1 MKRFALIFALFIG
14 CLAMYAQEDNR
25 VLMTIGKETIT
36 VSDFVKAYQKNNLL
50 SEATENDLREYRE
63 LFINYRLK
71 VQEAEAMKLDTS
83 ASFIAELGSYE
94 TQSAQPYLVDNQ
106 VSDEL
111 VEEAFERSKSQVR
124 ASHILVRC
132 NPAASPKDTLA
143 AYHKILGIREQ
154 IMNGLD
160 FNEAAALYSEDESAR
175 EYVNPQNHSHHY
187 GNKGE
192 LGYFSIFEMIY
203 PFECAAFNTPVGSV
217 SMPFRTQF
225 GYHIVYVQDKVPAMG
240 RIWVSQIFVADST
253 ALSGTVKPEIMD
265 RLNEIQGEYHRGVPF
280 DTLAKIYS
288 DDKATKDK
296 GGHMEPFGPSRRP
309 GNYVAAAIHARP
321 GMMTAAVPT
330 SIGWHFL
337 RCDSISMATVNDE
350 SRYMIKQRISRD
362 SRALK
367 SKEVLVERLKKEY
380 NYEETG
386 KAKAIKFFNK
396 NIDANYFQS
405 TNNDLSYLKGIEK
418 LKPMCTFA
426 DQQLTAQDF
435 AKYVSRF
442 QGVKVNGTVGEFLEQ
457 LFPNFVSENLL
468 QYERK
473 HLQEKYPEF
482 RDLVKEFH
490 DGILLYEINTQKVWG
505 AAIQDSVGLA
515 NFYEK
520 IKTSFPNDNPEAESP
535 YKPMSE
541 VRALVITRY
550 QDFLEQEWVKE
561 LRAKYPVKVDE
572 TVFSSILK
580 R

>member
-1 MKRFALIFALFIG
+1 M
-14 CLAMYAQEDNR
+14 
-25 VLMTIGKETIT
+25 MTIGKETIT

-71 VQEAEAMKLDTS
+71 VQEAEAMQLDTS

-94 TQSAQPYLVDNQ
+94 TQSAQPYLVDNH

-111 VEEAFERSKSQVR
+111 VEEAYERSKSQVR
-124 ASHILVRC
+124 ASHILIRC
-132 NPAASPKDTLA
+132 NPSASPKDTLA
-143 AYHKILGIREQ
+143 AYNKILDIRNK
-154 IMNGLD
+154 IMNGLN

-175 EYVNPQNHSHHY
+175 EYVNPQNNTHHY

-203 PFECAAFNTPVGSV
+203 PFETAAYSTPVGSV

-240 RIWVSQIFVADST
+240 KIWVSQIFVADST
-253 ALSGTVKPEIMD
+253 ALSGTVRPEIME
-265 RLNEIQGEYHRGVPF
+265 RLNEIQGAYNQGVPF
-280 DTLAKIYS
+280 DTLAKRYS
-288 DDKATKDK
+288 DDKATKDN
-296 GGHMEPFGPSRRP
+296 GGHMEPFIPSRRP
-309 GNYVAAAIHARP
+309 GNYVSAAIKARP
-321 GMMTAAVPT
+321 GMMTAPVPT
-330 SIGWHFL
+330 AIGWHFL
-337 RCDSISMATVNDE
+337 RCDSVAKAIVNDE

-362 SRALK
+362 SRAQK

-380 NYEETG
+380 NYEESG
-386 KAKAIKFFNK
+386 KNKAIKFFNK
-396 NIDANYFQS
+396 HVDANYFQS
-405 TNNDLSYLKGIEK
+405 TDNSLSFLKGIEK

-426 DQQLTAQDF
+426 DQKLTAQEF
-435 AKYVSRF
+435 AKYLSRY
-442 QGVKVNGTVGEFLEQ
+442 QGVKINGTVADFLEQ
-457 LFPNFVSENLL
+457 VYPNFVNENILL
-468 QYERK
+468 YERK
-473 HLQEKYPEF
+473 HLKEKYPEF
-482 RDLVKEFH
+482 RDLVREFH

-520 IKTSFPNDNPEAESP
+520 IKTNFPNDDPEAESP

-550 QDFLEQEWVKE
+550 QDFLEQEWIKE
-561 LRAKYPVKVDE
+561 LRAKYPIKVDE
-572 TVFSSILK
+572 KVFSSILK

>member
-1 MKRFALIFALFIG
+1 M
-14 CLAMYAQEDNR
+14 
-25 VLMTIGKETIT
+25 MTIGKETIT
-36 VSDFVKAYQKNNLL
+36 VNDFVKAYQKNNLL

-83 ASFIAELGSYE
+83 AGFIAELGSYE
-94 TQSAQPYLVDNQ
+94 TQSAQPYLVDSQ
-106 VSDEL
+106 VSDDL
-111 VEEAFERSKSQVR
+111 IEEAFERSKSQVR

-143 AYHKILGIREQ
+143 AYHKILDIREK

-175 EYVNPQNHSHHY
+175 EYVNPQNHTHHY

-203 PFECAAFNTPVGSV
+203 PFETAVFNTPVGSV

-240 RIWVSQIFVADST
+240 KIWVSQVFVADST
-253 ALSGTVKPEIMD
+253 ALSGTVRPEIMD
-265 RLNEIQGEYHRGVPF
+265 RLNEIQAAYHRGVPF
-280 DTLAKIYS
+280 DTLAKLYS

-296 GGHMEPFGPSRRP
+296 GGRMEPFIPSRRP
-309 GNYVAAAIHARP
+309 GNYVSAAINARP

-330 SIGWHFL
+330 AIGWHFL
-337 RCDSISMATVNDE
+337 RCDSISKATVNDE
-350 SRYMIKQRISRD
+350 SRYMIKQRIARD
-362 SRALK
+362 SRAQK
-367 SKEVLVERLKKEY
+367 SKEVLVEKLKKEY
-380 NYEETG
+380 NYNESG

-405 TNNDLSYLKGIEK
+405 NDNSISFLKGIEK

-435 AKYVSRF
+435 AKYLSRY
-442 QGVKVNGTVGEFLEQ
+442 QGVKINGTVADFLEQ
-457 LFPNFVSENLL
+457 LYPNFVSENIL

-482 RDLVKEFH
+482 RDLVREFH

-520 IKTSFPNDNPEAESP
+520 IKTSFPNDDPEAESP

-561 LRAKYPVKVDE
+561 LRAKYPVKIDE